1 MDLDAYL
8 DRIGAR
14 RPAAADAAALREL
27 HERHVATVPF
37 ENLDIHL
44 GVPIELDEDRLVA
57 KVVGGRG
64 GFCYELNGA
73 FAALLRAL
81 GFEVTQLSAAVHGPS
96 GLGPPFD
103 HMTLRVD
110 LDQPW
115 LADVG
120 FGRQSVHPLRLGSRA
135 DQVDPAGTFR
145 LVERDGG
152 DLDVLRDGEPTY
164 RVELRPRR
172 LADFAPTCW
181 WQQTWPSSHFRTGP
195 FASLQTPTGQVTV
208 AGRTLIRTE
217 GGTRTETAL
226 GSDAEVLAAYREH
239 LGIVLDR
246 VPEPVQGRP
255 APSRPASGEPTP
267 SKPVLSE
274 AGLSEPA

>member
-1 MDLDAYL
+1 MDVDAYL

-14 RPAAADAAALREL
+14 RPATVDGPALVEL
-27 HERHVATVPF
+27 HERHLAAVPF

-81 GFEVTQLSAAVHGPS
+81 GAEVTLLSAGVYGPA

-103 HMTLRVD
+103 HMALRVD
-110 LDQPW
+110 LDEPW

-120 FGRQSVHPLRLGSRA
+120 FGRHCLHPLRLSERG
-135 DQVDPAGTFR
+135 DQVDPVGTFR
-145 LVERDGG
+145 LVDAGGG
-152 DLDVLRDGEPTY
+152 DLDVLRDGTAQY
-164 RVELRPRR
+164 RVEPRARR
-172 LADFAPTCW
+172 LSDYAPTCW
-181 WQQTWPSSHFRTGP
+181 WQQTWPSSHFRAGP
-195 FASLQTPTGQVTV
+195 VASLQTADGQVTV
-208 AGRTLIRTE
+208 AGRTLIRTV
-217 GGTRTETAL
+217 GTERTETTL

-239 LGIVLDR
+239 LGIELDR
-246 VPEPVQGRP
+246 VPERVG
-255 APSRPASGEPTP
+255 SVS
-267 SKPVLSE
+267 
-274 AGLSEPA
+274 